1 MELTPASVQTNL
13 VLSLPLPGSRERTAF
28 YAGQQRVSYINKL
41 PWFTH
46 DNDASED
53 EWSQELIRKFGMA
66 GYGRWWVLIENF
78 DRHGTGD
85 KWITSLPFIRE
96 KFRSRSEEVRKIMDF
111 FRTSSKVLL
120 EVTGKNWEKIVI
132 SIPKFRE
139 RNAKLKSKA
148 RSILPQDSSKTLQ
161 EEEGEG
167 EGDKEKECR
176 GNTATPP
183 AAPRPPRPA
192 SRPAGAQGKTP
203 PGPRKAPEVAP
214 GAPEDPPK
222 VSQGQTAAKRP
233 QSKPSLPSRPKAGAV
248 PEGSAHRLAAF
259 LRNLILANDPKARV
273 PKLISKAFQTWTR
286 EASLL
291 FRDRSVQESVAL
303 LRWALDNEFW
313 RANILSIPKFRKRY
327 TQLLLNRRSDKAAEE
342 RKHPACPICQVMKP
356 RSGHDLCT
364 NCARCGRCGRAPEG
378 DNLMRFTIE
387 IRRDKTKRAICRSC
401 SGKKS
406 KESGHPGLTA
416 VKTAMKEAIS

>member
-1 MELTPASVQTNL
+1 MPRIRTIKPELWESEKFGSLTASARLTFIGLISLADDAGRGRAERRFLHGRLHPYSPDITIENL
-13 VLSLPLPGSRERTAF
+13 QGFLVEIQKSGLAFFYQAKGSTYYELPGFTEHQQINRPSKWRNPPPDKGSKPELRE
-28 YAGQQRVSYINKL
+28 GSLSPQCGK
-41 PWFTH
+41 
-46 DNDASED
+46 
-53 EWSQELIRKFGMA
+53 
-66 GYGRWWVLIENF
+66 GRE
-78 DRHGTGD
+78 
-85 KWITSLPFIRE
+85 
-96 KFRSRSEEVRKIMDF
+96 
-111 FRTSSKVLL
+111 
-120 EVTGKNWEKIVI
+120 GKGKEGKG
-132 SIPKFRE
+132 
-139 RNAKLKSKA
+139 
-148 RSILPQDSSKTLQ
+148 
-161 EEEGEG
+161 EEGRG
-167 EGDKEKECR
+167 EGRES
-176 GNTATPP
+176 
-183 AAPRPPRPA
+183 APRPSRPA
-192 SRPAGAQGKTP
+192 SRPAGVQEKTLS
-203 PGPRKAPEVAP
+203 GPRKTPEVVSGSTK
-214 GAPEDPPK
+214 GAPQVSQDPP
-222 VSQGQTAAKRP
+222 AAKRP
-233 QSKPSLPSRPKAGAV
+233 QSKPSLPFRPKAGVV

-356 RSGHDLCT
+356 RPGHDLCT

-416 VKTAMKEAIS
+416 VKNAMKEAIS